1 MNYLLIETKDK
12 RKFLTHEKH
21 LLQLIEFSKTFS
33 ASLFIVKS
41 NEKPM
46 ELEEIVNNLCNSE
59 YQSPEYNYEIIETKL
74 ENRPI
79 IQKAKK
85 NLIKNSDQ
93 IKNYI
98 EKQFK
103 NKNIVSVKE
112 LKSKFKQYNLSDSTF
127 SNHIKNVK
135 LQIEKQGFKVK
146 KVGTGKYSVD

>member
-12 RKFLTHEKH
+12 RKFLTHEKN
-21 LLQLIEFSKTFS
+21 LLQLIEFAKNFS

-46 ELEEIVNNLCNSE
+46 ELEEIVNNLCHSE
-59 YQSPEYNYEIIETKL
+59 YQSPDYVYEVIETKL
-74 ENRPI
+74 ENRPV
-79 IQKAKK
+79 IQKPRK

-112 LKSKFKQYNLSDSTF
+112 LKNEFKQYNLSDTTF

-135 LQIEKQGFKVK
+135 LQIEEQGFKVK